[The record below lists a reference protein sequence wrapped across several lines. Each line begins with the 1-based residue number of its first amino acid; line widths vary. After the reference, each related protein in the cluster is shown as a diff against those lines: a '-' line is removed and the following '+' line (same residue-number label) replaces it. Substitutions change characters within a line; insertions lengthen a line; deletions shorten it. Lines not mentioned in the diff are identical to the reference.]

1 MQEHLLDAA
10 DQFGGAGISD
20 RSARPAERDPRRIA
34 RQRPQRLPA
43 HGRKGIERI
52 GHGSSNC
59 FCRLFCVLVFLGL
72 RSCQCGRTLE
82 QRNRGAELKTSSA
95 QKAAD
100 SLARFRDRLSLP
112 LIAAPMFLVSGVD
125 LVVAACRN
133 GVIGAFPTVNC
144 RSPEQLDGWLGD
156 IETQLQRHSDGS
168 GKPAA
173 PICPNLI
180 VHRSNARL
188 PGDLQVLLRH
198 RPEIVIT
205 SVGSPAPVL
214 AALHDAG
221 SLVFADVASIRHAER
236 AVEAGAD
243 GLVLLTAGAG
253 GQTGWLNPFVFVR
266 AVRAFF
272 DGPVVL
278 AGGIGDGHALRAAR
292 VLGCDLAYMGTK
304 FIATR
309 ESMADIRYKE
319 MLVASSAD
327 DILLTSAFTGLQTN
341 RLPPSIEAAGLDP
354 DNLPLRGAIDIGKDI
369 DIGERENRPKRWK
382 DIWSA
387 GHSVSGVMEVLSVD
401 EMIARTLAEY
411 RKAIARV
418 RLG

>member
-1 MQEHLLDAA
+1 LY
-10 DQFGGAGISD
+10 F
-20 RSARPAERDPRRIA
+20 
-34 RQRPQRLPA
+34 
-43 HGRKGIERI
+43 
-52 GHGSSNC
+52 
-59 FCRLFCVLVFLGL
+59 VLGL
-72 RSCQCGRTLE
+72 RSCQCCRTLA
-82 QRNRGAELKTSSA
+82 QRNRGAELQTSPD

-100 SLARFRDRLSLP
+100 LLARFRDRLSLP

-133 GVIGAFPTVNC
+133 GVIGAFPTLNC

-156 IETQLQRHSDGS
+156 IEGRLRRYADES
-168 GKPAA
+168 GKRAA

-180 VHRSNARL
+180 VHRSNTRL
-188 PGDLQVLLRH
+188 ASDLQVLLRH

-272 DGPVVL
+272 DGPIVL
-278 AGGIGDGHALRAAR
+278 AGGISDGHALRAAQA
-292 VLGCDLAYMGTK
+292 LGCDLAYMGTK

-309 ESMADIRYKE
+309 ESMAEVRHKA

-327 DILLTSAFTGLQTN
+327 DILLTTAFTGLQTN
-341 RLPPSIEAAGLDP
+341 MLRPSIAAAGLDP
-354 DNLPLRGAIDIGKDI
+354 DDLPPRGAIDIVEDI
-369 DIGERENRPKRWK
+369 DVVARDKRPARWR

-387 GHSVSGVMEVLSVD
+387 GHSTSGVTAVLSVD
-401 EMIARTLAEY
+401 ELVARTIAEY
-411 RKAIARV
+411 RATEAHGR
-418 RLG
+418 

>member
-1 MQEHLLDAA
+1 M
-10 DQFGGAGISD
+10 
-20 RSARPAERDPRRIA
+20 
-34 RQRPQRLPA
+34 
-43 HGRKGIERI
+43 
-52 GHGSSNC
+52 
-59 FCRLFCVLVFLGL
+59 
-72 RSCQCGRTLE
+72 TL
-82 QRNRGAELKTSSA
+82 NTTDL
-95 QKAAD
+95 
-100 SLARFRDRLSLP
+100 LARFEGRLSLP

-125 LVVAACRN
+125 LVTAACRN
-133 GVIGAFPTVNC
+133 GVIGSFPTVNC
-144 RSPEQLDGWLGD
+144 RSTEQLDGWLGD
-156 IETQLQRHSDGS
+156 IEQRLRRHSDET

-188 PGDLQVLLRH
+188 EADLQVLLRH

-236 AVEAGAD
+236 AVAAGAD

-278 AGGIGDGHALRAAR
+278 AGGIGDGHALRAAQA
-292 VLGCDLAYMGTK
+292 LGCDLAYMGTK
-304 FIATR
+304 FIATA
-309 ESMADIRYKE
+309 ESMADPRYKA

-327 DILLTSAFTGLQTN
+327 DILLTTAVTGLQTN
-341 RLPPSIEAAGLDP
+341 MLRPSIAAAGLDP
-354 DNLPLRGAIDIGKDI
+354 ENLPSRGAIDIGKDI
-369 DIGERENRPKRWK
+369 DIGARENRPARWR

-387 GHSVSGVMEVLSVD
+387 GHSTSGVSGVLSVD
-401 EMIARTLAEY
+401 DLVAQTLAEY
-411 RKAIARV
+411 CAYAAR
-418 RLG
+418 